1 MSVESDASHILKQN
15 LAGSYNLRISNDHFN
30 NAIRRAPEIA
40 EVKSHLR
47 VRKAALSSKRLR
59 KYPKF
64 KSWNVAMQEI
74 RRSPVEVG
82 SLSRYLQC
90 FLHPSW
96 CRIFS
101 INSIPPVGSLTALA
115 SSSALL
121 ALRMISRL
129 LFFGWGDFSEF
140 FSVQDSAAKKIRNLG
155 ITFTLPETNS
165 SPLKIGFPKR
175 KVVFQPSIFRG
186 ELLV

>member
-15 LAGSYNLRISNDHFN
+15 LAGSSNLRISNDHFN

-40 EVKSHLR
+40 EVKSHLNLR

-121 ALRMISRL
+121 ALRIISRL
-129 LFFGWGDFSEF
+129 RFFYG
-140 FSVQDSAAKKIRNLG
+140 R
-155 ITFTLPETNS
+155 
-165 SPLKIGFPKR
+165 
-175 KVVFQPSIFRG
+175 IFRRFTVRG
-186 ELLV
+186 FCR